1 MRRMEEGL
9 ESQKGGTQRVGDNTR
24 EKKDH
29 RKSGQKHYYITE
41 LFIIISAP
49 LVPYF
54 KDCLK
59 LSLVFLCKTLDER
72 NSFACKTKLNIYKM
86 AHFISLRTRTVGVY

>member
-9 ESQKGGTQRVGDNTR
+9 ESQKGGTWRVGDNAG
-24 EKKDH
+24 EKKGPQKV
-29 RKSGQKHYYITE
+29 RGQKHYYTTE

-54 KDCLK
+54 K
-59 LSLVFLCKTLDER
+59 E
-72 NSFACKTKLNIYKM
+72 
-86 AHFISLRTRTVGVY
+86 